1 MDFGPRLKDYQ
12 FYLARQ
18 LEAFVSGNPQEFVV
32 FHIPNRMRTWKCCCC
47 FLLGGGHKNGVPRV
61 KPNDNDSVTSDPSRI
76 ANVLNDHFASVGPK
90 LANKLPTVQRKY
102 FDFLNRSNSPASSF
116 AFNLVTPAEVE
127 LEILRIPINKS
138 HGLYSCPTQLLK
150 YSSNVIS
157 SILAEII
164 NLSIS
169 TGMYPTKLKMAK
181 IIPIF
186 KAEDNTKANNYRP
199 ISLLSNFN
207 RIFEKL
213 VFSRMESFIE
223 QKDILSPSQFGF
235 RKAHS
240 TQHAILDIV
249 STIQDNMGKR
259 LFSCGVFID
268 LKKAFDTVDH
278 KILLHKLDHYGFR
291 GVISKWFSSYL
302 EGRTQTTQIGSFIS
316 KRKNISCGVPQGSV
330 LGPLLFLIYVNDIQ
344 ESSDKLKFFL
354 FADDTNAVYADKNLK
369 SLESTV
375 NQELCKL
382 FDWLTANKL
391 TLNIKKTNFVIFR
404 PAQRKLTYHPKI
416 MIFDNDQNKNVAL
429 ECKEFVRYLGIII
442 DNNLSWKHHIDHVAI
457 KMSRTVGLICKLR
470 HFLPRNTLLTIYRS
484 LVAPYLT
491 YGLTAWGQ
499 AYKSHLEKLL
509 KLQKRALRF
518 IYFSERN
525 QHAIPLFTDAGVLPL
540 KFLYYEHLANLMFE
554 IRHNN
559 APENIQDLF

>member
-1 MDFGPRLKDYQ
+1 
-12 FYLARQ
+12 
-18 LEAFVSGNPQEFVV
+18 
-32 FHIPNRMRTWKCCCC
+32 
-47 FLLGGGHKNGVPRV
+47 
-61 KPNDNDSVTSDPSRI
+61 
-76 ANVLNDHFASVGPK
+76 
-90 LANKLPTVQRKY
+90 
-102 FDFLNRSNSPASSF
+102 
-116 AFNLVTPAEVE
+116 
-127 LEILRIPINKS
+127 
-138 HGLYSCPTQLLK
+138 
-150 YSSNVIS
+150 
-157 SILAEII
+157 
-164 NLSIS
+164 
-169 TGMYPTKLKMAK
+169 
-181 IIPIF
+181 
-186 KAEDNTKANNYRP
+186 
-199 ISLLSNFN
+199 
-207 RIFEKL
+207 
-213 VFSRMESFIE
+213 
-223 QKDILSPSQFGF
+223 
-235 RKAHS
+235 
-240 TQHAILDIV
+240 
-249 STIQDNMGKR
+249 MGKR

-291 GVISKWFSSYL
+291 GVINKWFSSYL

-316 KRKNISCGVPQGSV
+316 KRKNTTCGVPQGSV

-344 ESSDKLKFFL
+344 ESSGKLKFFL

-470 HFLPRNTLLTIYRS
+470 HFLPRHTLLTIYRS

-491 YGLTAWGQ
+491 YGLMAWGQ
-499 AYKSHLEKLL
+499 ACKSYLEKPL
-509 KLQKRALRF
+509 KLQKRDLSF
-518 IYFSERN
+518 IYFFFIEISI
-525 QHAIPLFTDAGVLPL
+525 Q
-540 KFLYYEHLANLMFE
+540 FLYLLTTVFYS
-554 IRHNN
+554 
-559 APENIQDLF
+559 

>member
-1 MDFGPRLKDYQ
+1 M
-12 FYLARQ
+12 
-18 LEAFVSGNPQEFVV
+18 
-32 FHIPNRMRTWKCCCC
+32 
-47 FLLGGGHKNGVPRV
+47 
-61 KPNDNDSVTSDPSRI
+61 
-76 ANVLNDHFASVGPK
+76 
-90 LANKLPTVQRKY
+90 
-102 FDFLNRSNSPASSF
+102 NRSNSPDSSF
-116 AFNLVTPAEVE
+116 ASNLVTPAEVE

-157 SILAEII
+157 STLAEII

-169 TGMYPTKLKMAK
+169 TGMFHTRLKMAK

-186 KAEDNTKANNYRP
+186 KAEDNTNANNYRP

-207 RIFEKL
+207 MIFEKL

-223 QKDILSPSQFGF
+223 QNDILSPSQYGF

-249 STIQDNMGKR
+249 SAIQENMGKR

-291 GVISKWFSSYL
+291 GVINKWFSSYL

-316 KRKNISCGVPQGSV
+316 KRKNTTCGVPQGSV

-404 PAQRKLTYHPKI
+404 PAQRELTYQPEI

-442 DNNLSWKHHIDHVAI
+442 DNNLSWKHHIDDVAI

-470 HFLPRNTLLTIYRS
+470 HFLPRHTLLTIYRS
-484 LVAPYLT
+484 LVAPCLT

-499 AYKSHLEKLL
+499 AYKLHLKKASQASKASSSLYL
-509 KLQKRALRF
+509 SFRAKSACNSF
-518 IYFSERN
+518 IY
-525 QHAIPLFTDAGVLPL
+525 
-540 KFLYYEHLANLMFE
+540 
-554 IRHNN
+554 
-559 APENIQDLF
+559 